1 LQAEESR
8 RIAELD
14 AKARIAKDMAARV
27 QKAAQQRASEAE
39 QAEAKAKKAME
50 EAEQAEVQVFQAKAK
65 AEARAAEER
74 RLIQVEKQRQET
86 LRKIA
91 EEE

>member
-1 LQAEESR
+1 MQAEESR

-14 AKARIAKDMAARV
+14 AKARIAKDMASRV

-39 QAEAKAKKAME
+39 QAEAKAKKAMQ
-50 EAEQAEVQVFQAKAK
+50 EAEQAEEQVFQAKAK